1 MTLESLNLCKGA
13 VFQVFVFFLVNHLV
27 LPPPNQMCFKTF
39 PWVYMHPSVK
49 TDFMAKVSGR
59 EIARLATVT
68 FIFDPVKTFVYV

>member
-1 MTLESLNLCKGA
+1 
-13 VFQVFVFFLVNHLV
+13 
-27 LPPPNQMCFKTF
+27 MCLKTF

-49 TDFMAKVSGR
+49 TDFMVKVSGR